1 MMLITQEIKSGWTV
15 AALVHLDRLEEQS
28 TRIMYYIGAGIAF
41 FLLLSIF
48 LIMIVL
54 KNVIWRIRKLGIR
67 MTDISQGYFEVTV
80 RNRDNDELGELE
92 VLFNSMSGRLRK
104 LVEEHTEAMLKE
116 REQSFRALQAQ
127 INPHFIYNSLSLIR
141 WRALD
146 QQDELQIRTIDA
158 LTTFY
163 RLALNNRVNVTLI
176 RDEIEHLKAYIEI
189 QQLRYPGQVSVE
201 WLVEPDVLDL
211 YSIKLILQ
219 PTVENCYLHGGITT
233 RTHAFIQITIKRVEN
248 TVQFQIFDNGKG
260 IGSEK
265 LEQIRKQLHG
275 YAKRIRDE
283 QYP

>member
-1 MMLITQEIKSGWTV
+1 
-15 AALVHLDRLEEQS
+15 
-28 TRIMYYIGAGIAF
+28 
-41 FLLLSIF
+41 
-48 LIMIVL
+48 MIVL
-54 KNVIWRIRKLGIR
+54 KNVIWRIRKLGTR

-92 VLFNSMSGRLRK
+92 ILFNSMSGRLRK

-189 QQLRYPGQVSVE
+189 QQLRYPGQVSVD

-265 LEQIRKQLHG
+265 LEQIRAGSYTGTQNG
-275 YAKRIRDE
+275 FGMNNIRERLALYFGTEGRFEIESVEDE
-283 QYP
+283 WTCVTIDIPVCKESPEIKKGDGA